1 MMDNQF
7 DRFDSGNDEL
17 NELLSSDK
25 IDSEEREELIKAF
38 TATLIDDPLGDGK
51 AEDYHSLF
59 TTIQI
64 KYVDRKLTELRSAK
78 NPTQADDEKALGY
91 CNRLRELIDL
101 FASEGKDLPPIKN
114 THPEDYES
122 EIKARREKSAELNA
136 LLETDNKINNLLGQA
151 KEYPNKDICNEI
163 LTNLEVLKAQI
174 NGCKKH
180 GVSIPQLHCN
190 NPKEIAKTV
199 DKLKDIADKRDDLYS
214 LMQEN
219 DDRIS
224 ELNSSGDYNKQSLK
238 LIKSLC
244 EQQNRNILKCR
255 SNGYPIPELKNN
267 SPSDSILQHKH
278 YANMLEID
286 RKITRDLSNANTIIQ
301 FKKTI
306 ENCDKQA
313 ENNEICLK
321 KSWALPMLANS
332 DIQQIKETVQGKIKA
347 KEKKYKIRIG
357 IIGAAAFV
365 VLVVTLI
372 IVFTVKSH
380 EGKSVFPFDSAYAKG
395 QNVELIQKELTDAGF
410 TNIIL
415 NPDKSGWTKGG
426 TVIEV
431 KGDYNK
437 GKYYDSNSDIHIKYS
452 CEGRIEVS
460 NLLKNWQT
468 RQYTDVVDKLESAGF
483 DAVSTEKTVIQND
496 DKKYLTSGLEL
507 NGIEYLS
514 GECYLPVSA
523 PINVSYYVYQIK
535 FGIPSSMIKDKN
547 YKDLAEELKRKGFSN
562 ITIKRADDMYHGFL
576 NIGSWGKTEGN
587 VKEFSIGGKTE
598 FSEDDSFVF
607 DDEIIITV
615 HTYED
620 QNYEGITSK
629 D

>member
-1 MMDNQF
+1 MDNQF
-7 DRFDSGNDEL
+7 DKYDLGNEEL
-17 NELLSSDK
+17 TELLSSDE
-25 IDSEEREELIKAF
+25 IDREEKDELIKAF
-38 TATLIDDPLGDGK
+38 TDSLTDNPLGDEK
-51 AEDYHSLF
+51 AVDYQLLF
-59 TTIQI
+59 YTISI
-64 KYVDRKLTELRSAK
+64 NYVDRKLTELRSAK
-78 NPTQADDEKALGY
+78 NPTQADDEKALEY
-91 CNRLRELIDL
+91 CRRLRGLISY
-101 FASEGKDLPPIKN
+101 FTSKGKSLPPIKN
-114 THPEDYES
+114 IHPEKYEY

-199 DKLKDIADKRDDLYS
+199 DKLKDIADKRDDLYC

-244 EQQNRNILKCR
+244 EQQNSNILKCR

-313 ENNEICLK
+313 ENIEICLK

-347 KEKKYKIRIG
+347 KEKKYKLRIG
-357 IIGAAAFV
+357 IIGVAAFV

-380 EGKSVFPFDSAYAKG
+380 EGKSVFPFNSAYAKG
-395 QNVELIQKELTDAGF
+395 QNVELIQKELSDAGF

-415 NPDKSGWTKGG
+415 VPDESGWAKDG
-426 TVIEV
+426 TVLELRENYK
-431 KGDYNK
+431 KGT
-437 GKYYDSNSDIHIKYS
+437 YYESNSDIHIKYS
-452 CEGRIEVS
+452 SEGRIEVS
-460 NLLKNWQT
+460 DILKNWQT
-468 RQYTDVVDKLESAGF
+468 KKYTDVVSVLKSAGF
-483 DAVSTEKTVIQND
+483 NGINTEKTVIQND

-514 GECYLPVSA
+514 GECYLPASA
-523 PINVSYYVYQIK
+523 PIKVSYYVFQLKI
-535 FGIPSSMIKDKN
+535 GIPSSEIKDRN
-547 YKDLAEELKRKGFSN
+547 YKELAEELKQKGFSN
-562 ITIKRADDMYHGFL
+562 ITVERADDMYHGFL
-576 NIGSWGKTEGN
+576 NIGSWGKTEGK
-587 VKEFSIGGKTE
+587 VKEFSIGGETE
-598 FSEDDSFVF
+598 FSEDDSFDF
-607 DDEIIITV
+607 DEEIIITV

-620 QNYEGITSK
+620 EDYEGITSK
-629 D
+629 E

>member
-372 IVFTVKSH
+372 IV
-380 EGKSVFPFDSAYAKG
+380 
-395 QNVELIQKELTDAGF
+395 
-410 TNIIL
+410 
-415 NPDKSGWTKGG
+415 
-426 TVIEV
+426 
-431 KGDYNK
+431 
-437 GKYYDSNSDIHIKYS
+437 
-452 CEGRIEVS
+452 
-460 NLLKNWQT
+460 
-468 RQYTDVVDKLESAGF
+468 
-483 DAVSTEKTVIQND
+483 
-496 DKKYLTSGLEL
+496 
-507 NGIEYLS
+507 
-514 GECYLPVSA
+514 
-523 PINVSYYVYQIK
+523 
-535 FGIPSSMIKDKN
+535 
-547 YKDLAEELKRKGFSN
+547 
-562 ITIKRADDMYHGFL
+562 
-576 NIGSWGKTEGN
+576 
-587 VKEFSIGGKTE
+587 
-598 FSEDDSFVF
+598 
-607 DDEIIITV
+607 
-615 HTYED
+615 
-620 QNYEGITSK
+620 
-629 D
+629 